1 MKLAI
6 LGATSQIAKD
16 LISLFS
22 LEPEIGLSLFARNQ
36 SGLNDWLLR
45 NPFTS
50 RLNAK
55 SFADFEA
62 ASRGSFDMVLNFV
75 GSGNPALTASL
86 GKEIW
91 DITQQ
96 FDAMALSYVDKDPAC
111 KYIFFSSGAIF
122 GGDFSKPVTADT
134 IACVQPNSIHPDAWY
149 GLAKLN
155 VEISHRRYESQAIVD
170 VRVFNYFSH
179 TSDLQARFLITDV
192 LRSIQAQTTF
202 RTTKSNIWR
211 DYVGPL
217 EIAQVVKKIINSPPQ
232 NVAIDCFSKSPIDK
246 VSMLECLQNEFCL
259 RYEFVD
265 GSTGLNATG
274 NKAHYYSKN
283 QLASQFF
290 GYLPESTALEIVIEE
305 SRKLLSNLERTAS

>member
-22 LEPEIGLSLFARNQ
+22 LEPEISLSLFARNQ

-45 NPFTS
+45 KSCTS
-50 RLNAK
+50 RLNAE
-55 SFADFEA
+55 SYADFEA
-62 ASRGSFDMVLNFV
+62 APRGSFDMVLNFV

-96 FDAMALSYVDKDPAC
+96 FDAMALSYIDKDPAC
-111 KYIFFSSGAIF
+111 RYIFISSGAIF

-134 IACVQPNSIHPDAWY
+134 GACVLPNSIHPDAWY

-155 VEISHRRYESQAIVD
+155 AEISHRRYHSQAIVD

-179 TSDLQARFLITDV
+179 TSDIHARFLITDA
-192 LRSIQAQTTF
+192 LRSIQTKTTF

-217 EIAQVVKKIINSPPQ
+217 EIAQIVKKVINSPPQ

-246 VSMLECLQNEFCL
+246 ISVLKCLQDELCL

-265 GSTGLNATG
+265 GSTGLSATG
-274 NKAHYYSKN
+274 NKTHYYSKSR
-283 QLASQFF
+283 LASQIF

-305 SRKLLSNLERTAS
+305 SQKLLSYLERTPS